1 MQEKLLQAFAYIG
14 VIGVVMCLIYSYMSG
29 LSYMGDSQSTVQ
41 KYSFGNMGY
50 ARKNCA
56 KDLLDF
62 YQEDKVTQILI

>member
-1 MQEKLLQAFAYIG
+1 
-14 VIGVVMCLIYSYMSG
+14 MSG